1 MYTIIIV
8 MAGGILLGRIFR
20 RRNLS
25 YISKVINLLIWA
37 LLFLLGVEVGGN
49 ERIVNG
55 IANLGA
61 EALGISI
68 AAVAGSILL
77 AWGLWKW
84 NNSSKTKHNEDR
96 I

>member
-1 MYTIIIV
+1 MLTIILI

-20 RRNLS
+20 KRNLS
-25 YISKVINLLIWA
+25 WISKVINLLIWV

-49 ERIVNG
+49 ERIVKG

-68 AAVAGSILL
+68 AAVAGSIFL

-84 NNSSKTKHNEDR
+84 NNLSKTQHNEDK

>member
-84 NNSSKTKHNEDR
+84 NNSSKIKHNEDR

>member
-1 MYTIIIV
+1 MLTIILI
-8 MAGGILLGRIFR
+8 MAGGILIGRIFR
-20 RRNLS
+20 KRNLS
-25 YISKVINLLIWA
+25 WISKVINLLIWV

-49 ERIVNG
+49 ERIVKG

-84 NNSSKTKHNEDR
+84 NNLSNTQHNEDK